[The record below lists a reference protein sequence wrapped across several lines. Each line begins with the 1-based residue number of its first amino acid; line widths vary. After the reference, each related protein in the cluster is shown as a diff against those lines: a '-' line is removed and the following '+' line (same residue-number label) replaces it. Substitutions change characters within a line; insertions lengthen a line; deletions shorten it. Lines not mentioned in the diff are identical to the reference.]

1 MRRGHGL
8 AADSTSTS
16 AAHHAGARRGR
27 TGATRRAAI
36 GGAGPALGAL
46 VWPPAPPPARPAAA
60 KGRPP
65 PGSPAPSASPPGPVA
80 RRRR

>member
-1 MRRGHGL
+1 MQRGHGL

-16 AAHHAGARRGR
+16 AAHNAGARRGR

-46 VWPPAPPPARPAAA
+46 VLAACATTGAPGGSE
-60 KGRPP
+60 GRPP